1 MDNIETKIYKRVD
14 GKEEEIHVY
23 KDGEWL
29 FGIRKDLVNRSAIV
43 EIMKLFKLNYPYT
56 FLNEL

>member
-1 MDNIETKIYKRVD
+1 MDNIKTKIYKCV
-14 GKEEEIHVY
+14 GSNEEEIHIY
-23 KDGEWL
+23 KDNQWL
-29 FGIRKDLVNRSAIV
+29 FGIRRDLVQRADIV

>member
-1 MDNIETKIYKRVD
+1 MDKIETKIYKRVG

-23 KDGEWL
+23 KDGDWL
-29 FGIRKDLVNRSAIV
+29 FGIRRDLVERADIV
-43 EIMKLFKLNYPYT
+43 EIMKLFKLNYLYT